1 MVKEASPFY
10 LKITIYLLLIGLL
23 CVLVIFAG
31 DILIPL
37 CYALLLAILL
47 LPVVKFFERHKMGRV
62 PSILI
67 SLALAFSLI
76 GVLVYFITSQ
86 VIGFAEDLPHI
97 KQQLNEHY
105 HTMQLYVRNHFNM
118 TFREQKDIIN
128 KATDQISNESS
139 GYIGETFFSVTKFI
153 MVVLLLPVYAFL
165 FLYYRFMLKKFIL
178 DVLPDKHEYKILDVM
193 EESKLI
199 LQRYLTGLMIE
210 MAIVAS
216 INVTGFMIFGI
227 KYAVFLGILAAIL
240 NLIPYIGM
248 LIATI
253 VCMMITL
260 TSSTELSDVLWTA
273 VVLTAVQFIDNNLI
287 MPKIVASR
295 VKVNALVS
303 IIGVLIGGALSG
315 ISGMFL
321 SIPTIA
327 ILKSIFERVKPL
339 KPWGM
344 LLSDEN
350 DFHPETTLL
359 PSPAEPGGNIN
370 QKDHHKANHN
380 KS

>member
-1 MVKEASPFY
+1 MVKQASPFY
-10 LKITIYLLLIGLL
+10 LKFTIYLLLIGLL
-23 CVLVIFAG
+23 CALVIFAG

-47 LPVVKFFERHKMGRV
+47 LPVVKFFERHKCGRV
-62 PSILI
+62 PSIIIALVL
-67 SLALAFSLI
+67 SLAFI
-76 GVLVYFITSQ
+76 GILVYFITSQ
-86 VIGFAEDLPHI
+86 VIGFAEDLPRI

-105 HTMQLYVRNHFNM
+105 HTLQLWVKKQFNM
-118 TFREQKDIIN
+118 TFREQHNLID
-128 KATDQISNESS
+128 KATDQISTGSS
-139 GYIGETFFSVTKFI
+139 GYIGETFFSMTKFI

-165 FLYYRFMLKKFIL
+165 FLYYRFMLKKFII
-178 DVLPDKHEYKILDVM
+178 DVLPDKHEYKILDVL

-216 INVTGFMIFGI
+216 INITGFMVIGI

-253 VCMMITL
+253 ICMMITL
-260 TSSTELSDVLWTA
+260 TSSNDLSDVLWTA
-273 VVLTAVQFIDNNLI
+273 VVLIVVQFIDNNLI
-287 MPKIVASR
+287 MPKVVGSR

-321 SIPTIA
+321 SIPIIA
-327 ILKSIFERVKPL
+327 ILKSIFERVEPL

-350 DFHPETTLL
+350 DYHPASAL
-359 PSPAEPGGNIN
+359 PASPAQPGENIN
-370 QKDHHKANHN
+370 HQDQHKS
-380 KS
+380 K